1 MKQKLNNARQNFLQR
16 RYAVSLGRRYVLAAA
31 GVMLMGVIGCSQL
44 SNGNNSALAESQ
56 VPQSE
61 LPVSDKAASMDP
73 KFVSANTKF
82 GFNLFSKLLI
92 QDNNK
97 NIFFSPSSIALALA
111 MTYNGASGN
120 TQSAMAK
127 TLELQGMNLQQI
139 NSSYAKLKAS
149 LENPD
154 SQVTLNIANS
164 LWADKNASLKP
175 DFIQNNQDF
184 YQAKV
189 TSLDFADTGTASI
202 INNWVKENTQGKI
215 DKIVEKIDPNRVLF
229 LLNAIYFKGSWTK
242 EFEPEKTAQLPFYLA
257 SGEEKQ
263 HPMMSQSGEY
273 KYYETEQFQAVSLPY
288 GENGRVSFYVFLPK
302 ENSNLKSFHENLN
315 AANWEKWM
323 SQFALRDG
331 FMRLPRFK
339 MDYEATLNNS
349 LSALGMEEA
358 FSDNANFSEMGNN
371 LKISEVKHKTFVE
384 VNEEGTEAAAT
395 TSVGI
400 EVTSAKIPSQQ
411 PFQMIVNRPFF
422 CAIRDNQTQSILFM
436 GSIVEPV
443 S

>member
-1 MKQKLNNARQNFLQR
+1 MKQKLNNARQKFLQR

-56 VPQSE
+56 VLQSE
-61 LPVSDKAASMDP
+61 LPVSDKAASIDP
-73 KFVSANTKF
+73 KLVSANTKF

-111 MTYNGASGN
+111 MTYNGASGD
-120 TQSAMAK
+120 TRSAMAK
-127 TLELQGMNLQQI
+127 ALELQGMNLQQI

-189 TSLDFADTGTASI
+189 TNLDFTDTGAPSI

-215 DKIVEKIDPNRVLF
+215 EKIVEKIDRDRVLF

-242 EFEPEKTAQLPFYLA
+242 EFEPEQTAQLPFYLA

-315 AANWEKWM
+315 AANWEKWI
-323 SQFALRDG
+323 SQFARRDG
-331 FMRLPRFK
+331 FVRLPRFK

-400 EVTSAKIPSQQ
+400 QVTSAKIPSQQ